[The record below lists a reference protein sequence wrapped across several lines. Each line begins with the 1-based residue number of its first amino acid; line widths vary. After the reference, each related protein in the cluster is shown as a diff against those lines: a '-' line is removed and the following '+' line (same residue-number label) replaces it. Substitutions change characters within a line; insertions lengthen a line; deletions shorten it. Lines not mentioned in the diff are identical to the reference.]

1 MLPKHAP
8 QDFGKM
14 CSQKDKSQA
23 QPSKKIGQVYA
34 PNQFFLLKMSLHVF
48 LPCSFLLP
56 VRSLVLYLSLSLSLS
71 LSLALSI
78 FLLLWAACLVELEDE
93 EEGELQSRDLLKQ
106 RGSETRRGIEREA

>member
-56 VRSLVLYLSLSLSLS
+56 VRSLVLSLS